1 MTEPVIDPSATNP
14 DKREGVDPS
23 VDPNQVQN
31 SGNPAPKEPPARDP
45 NAAKPEDKKEDK
57 KPEDNT
63 DPKPEDKK
71 EEPSDDT
78 PLDVSTWGSTSS
90 ETGDAVLTLL
100 QNSGL
105 KPEDAKALLFDAVQ
119 AGDVTKIDKA
129 ALEAKVGKT
138 KAHLIL
144 VGATA
149 FVTERRT
156 AAQAIVSDLHKE
168 VGGEANWK
176 TIAEWANKSV
186 EAEELDQY
194 REMINKGGLPAKVA
208 AKALKDAYEGDKN
221 NSSLS
226 VQEVLPGAKPG
237 DAPLYKPMSKVEYA
251 KQLEE
256 LNRKHFGNPPV
267 HLRQALLTARQRG
280 QTQGL

>member
-14 DKREGVDPS
+14 DNREGVDPS

-31 SGNPAPKEPPARDP
+31 AGNPAPKEPPARDP
-45 NAAKPEDKKEDK
+45 AAKADNKPDQKPDEKQDSAKADKTPD
-57 KPEDNT
+57 
-63 DPKPEDKK
+63 
-71 EEPSDDT
+71 EPSDDT
-78 PLDVSTWGSTSS
+78 PLDVATWGSTAS

-149 FVTERRT
+149 FVTEQRN
-156 AAQAIVSDLHKE
+156 AAQAIVQDLHKE

-176 TIAEWANKSV
+176 TIADWANKSV
-186 EAEELDQY
+186 DAAELDQY

-208 AKALKDAYEGDKN
+208 ARALKDAYEGDKN

-256 LNRKHFGNPPV
+256 LNNKHFGNPPV
-267 HLRQALLTARQRG
+267 HLRQALLSARQRG
-280 QTQGL
+280 QQQGL